1 MIDFIKE
8 LALEAG
14 KISRKRQQDLASL
27 KFEYKGIRDLVTEA
41 DKEVEV
47 FLREKIIDRFANHVI
62 VGEEYGT
69 SGKEEE
75 HRWIIDPIDGTVS
88 FMHGLPTYTI
98 SIAYQENKETVAGVV
113 YAPALDQLFY
123 ATRGGGAF
131 MTSNQLHVSKQEN
144 MIDSLWAT
152 GFACIR
158 AGLEANNLQYL
169 NKIIYHI
176 RDIRRMGSA
185 ALDLAYTAA
194 GKMDGFWE
202 MCLNDYDVAAGIL
215 LVQEAGG
222 IVTDFQG
229 TERYPE
235 HGLVAANPK
244 LHKSMIQLIN

>member
-1 MIDFIKE
+1 MKE

-14 KISRKRQQDLASL
+14 KICRDRQQHLSSLA
-27 KFEYKGIRDLVTEA
+27 FEYKGIRDLVTEA
-41 DKEVEV
+41 DREVEV
-47 FLREKIIDRFANHVI
+47 FLRGKIAERFPKHII

-69 SGKEEE
+69 TGDEDP

-98 SIAYQENKETVAGVV
+98 SIAYQENRETVAGVV
-113 YAPALDQLFY
+113 YAPTLDQLFY
-123 ATRGGGAF
+123 AAKGKGAF
-131 MTSNQLHVSKQEN
+131 LGDTRLQVSEQSS

-158 AGLEANNLQYL
+158 AGLEENNLQLL
-169 NKIIYHI
+169 NTIMYKI

-202 MCLNDYDVAAGIL
+202 LQLNNYDIAAGVL

-222 IVTDFQG
+222 IVTDFEG
-229 TERYPE
+229 NADYPE
-235 HGLVAANPK
+235 KGTLASNGK
-244 LHKSMIQLIN
+244 LHKDMIELLN